1 MIYFSFDLISFIY
14 YNITKPVF
22 LGPVTAIFVKA
33 LVNSNPDL
41 KEIYTDTW
49 EGGVKVSK
57 KDKSILKKKGIRH
70 HEEDSIPDS
79 DMETEE
85 DDVEDEEESDEDSD
99 GSEDRSEDSVSAEE
113 ENSES
118 GGEESSEDE
127 VEGGIEDHGGDEDDI
142 EESATGAD
150 ISSEERSSV
159 WWRIASF
166 TLLAFLFG
174 NYLFANF
181 S

>member
-1 MIYFSFDLISFIY
+1 M
-14 YNITKPVF
+14 
-22 LGPVTAIFVKA
+22 TAIFVKA

-57 KDKSILKKKGIRH
+57 KDKSILKKRGIQH

-79 DMETEE
+79 DMETEEE

-99 GSEDRSEDSVSAEE
+99 GSEDRSEDSDSAEE

-118 GGEESSEDE
+118 GGEEGSAEDE
-127 VEGGIEDHGGDEDDI
+127 VEGGIEESGGDEDGI
-142 EESATGAD
+142 EGSATGAD

>member
-1 MIYFSFDLISFIY
+1 M
-14 YNITKPVF
+14 
-22 LGPVTAIFVKA
+22 
-33 LVNSNPDL
+33 
-41 KEIYTDTW
+41 
-49 EGGVKVSK
+49 SK

-70 HEEDSIPDS
+70 HEEDLIPDS
-79 DMETEE
+79 DMETEEE

-99 GSEDRSEDSVSAEE
+99 GSEDHSEDSDSAE

-118 GGEESSEDE
+118 GGEEGSAEDE
-127 VEGGIEDHGGDEDDI
+127 VEGGIEESGGDKDDI
-142 EESATGAD
+142 EGSATGAD
-150 ISSEERSSV
+150 ISSEERSLV

>member
-1 MIYFSFDLISFIY
+1 MISFIY

-22 LGPVTAIFVKA
+22 LGPVSAIFVKA

-85 DDVEDEEESDEDSD
+85 EDDVEDEEESDEDSD
-99 GSEDRSEDSVSAEE
+99 GSEDRSEDSDSAEE

-118 GGEESSEDE
+118 GGEEGSEDE
-127 VEGGIEDHGGDEDDI
+127 VEGGIEESGGDEDDI
-142 EESATGAD
+142 EGSATRAD